1 MAIIDGPD
9 SSPEWVTRLRQG
21 HPGLSPTQWPGGR
34 VIGEPWDK
42 SVPFDEEFTKAPA
55 GICVAGKHYADSVW
69 LVPNDGNTYCKTH
82 LRSVLRIAVWPESFR
97 TD

>member
-1 MAIIDGPD
+1 MAIDVGGHPA
-9 SSPEWVTRLRQG
+9 WVDRLRNSN
-21 HPGLSPTQWPGGR
+21 PGLYSAEAGR
-34 VIGEPWDK
+34 VIGEPWDR

-55 GICVAGKHYADSVW
+55 GICVVGKHYADSVW